1 MIDKGWKFPTL
12 FCFHYLLSFI
22 KIQKMKRIKIEDTLY
37 NVPESWDD
45 VTLGQYEKWFD
56 YVADTKMKEVE
67 LVSLISTIPF
77 DLLSTLPL
85 SFYTDVLNMVSFTF
99 AGNDFKPSNKIVIDD
114 AVYSVSVKDEL
125 TLAQYVDVEATFE
138 EEGNDSRLSEILAI
152 VCLKKGEK
160 YDSKILKERKKSFQ
174 DLKMN
179 EVFPLLAFFL
189 QLKKNLLMI
198 TTFYSKVVEQ
208 ANQFASLIRTSA
220 ENGDGIRLL
229 PKLQMMK
236 YRSLMKS
243 LQQQLS
249 QCSTSYVTDLTKHR
263 QKKHNIS
270 LKNSFQRIKS
280 KLFGK

>member
-1 MIDKGWKFPTL
+1 MIK
-12 FCFHYLLSFI
+12 
-22 KIQKMKRIKIEDTLY
+22 IKIEDTLY
-37 NVPESWDD
+37 NVPESWND

-56 YVADTKMKEVE
+56 YVADSKIKEVE
-67 LVSLISTIPF
+67 LVSKISTIPF

-85 SFYTDVLNMVSFTF
+85 SFYTDVLNMVSFAF
-99 AGNDFKPSNKIVIDD
+99 AGNDFKPSNKIVIGDE
-114 AVYSVSVKDEL
+114 VYSISIKDEL

-138 EEGNDSRLSEILAI
+138 EDGNDSRLSEILAI

-160 YDSKILKERKKSFQ
+160 YDSKVLKERKKLFQ

-189 QLKKNLLMI
+189 ELKKNLLKI

-208 ANQFASLIRTSA
+208 ANQFADLIRTSA
-220 ENGDGIRLL
+220 ENGDGIKLL
-229 PKLQMMK
+229 PRLQRMK

-243 LQQQLS
+243 LTRQLS
-249 QCSTSYVTDLTKHR
+249 PSSTSYVTDLTKHR
-263 QKKHNIS
+263 QKKHNTS
-270 LKNSFQRIKS
+270 LKNSYQRIKS

>member
-1 MIDKGWKFPTL
+1 
-12 FCFHYLLSFI
+12 
-22 KIQKMKRIKIEDTLY
+22 MKRIKIEDTLY

-56 YVADTKMKEVE
+56 YVADSKMKEVE

-85 SFYTDVLNMVSFTF
+85 SFYTEVLNMVSFAF

-114 AVYSVSVKDEL
+114 A
-125 TLAQYVDVEATFE
+125 VEATFE

-160 YDSKILKERKKSFQ
+160 YDSKILKERKKLFQ

-189 QLKKNLLMI
+189 QLRKNLLMI

-249 QCSTSYVTDLTKHR
+249 QCSTSYVIDLTKHR
-263 QKKHNIS
+263 QKKHNTS

-280 KLFGK
+280 KLFRK

>member
-1 MIDKGWKFPTL
+1 
-12 FCFHYLLSFI
+12 
-22 KIQKMKRIKIEDTLY
+22 MKRIKIEDTLY

-85 SFYTDVLNMVSFTF
+85 SFYTDVLNMVSFAF
-99 AGNDFKPSNKIVIDD
+99 AGNDFKPSNKIIIDD

-208 ANQFASLIRTSA
+208 TNQFASLIRTSA

-249 QCSTSYVTDLTKHR
+249 QCSTSYVTDLTKHK

>member
-1 MIDKGWKFPTL
+1 
-12 FCFHYLLSFI
+12 
-22 KIQKMKRIKIEDTLY
+22 MKRIKIEDTLY

-85 SFYTDVLNMVSFTF
+85 SFYTDVLNMVSFAF
-99 AGNDFKPSNKIVIDD
+99 AGNDFKPSNNILIDD
-114 AVYSVSVKDEL
+114 EVYSVSVKDEL

-160 YDSKILKERKKSFQ
+160 YDSKILKERKKLFQ

-189 QLKKNLLMI
+189 QLRKNLLII
-198 TTFYSKVVEQ
+198 TTFYSNVVEQ

-229 PKLQMMK
+229 PKLQRMK
-236 YRSLMKS
+236 YRSLMKL

-249 QCSTSYVTDLTKHR
+249 PSSTSFAIDLTKHR
-263 QKKHNIS
+263 QKKHNTS
-270 LKNSFQRIKS
+270 LKNNFQRIKS
-280 KLFGK
+280 KLFRK

>member
-1 MIDKGWKFPTL
+1 
-12 FCFHYLLSFI
+12 
-22 KIQKMKRIKIEDTLY
+22 MKRIKIEDTLY

-85 SFYTDVLNMVSFTF
+85 SFYTDVLNMVSFAF
-99 AGNDFKPSNKIVIDD
+99 AGNDFKPSNKIIIDNE
-114 AVYSVSVKDEL
+114 VYSVSVKDEL

-138 EEGNDSRLSEILAI
+138 EEDNDSRLSEILAI
-152 VCLKKGEK
+152 VCLRKGEK
-160 YDSKILKERKKSFQ
+160 YDFKILKERKKLFQ

-189 QLKKNLLMI
+189 QLRKNLLKI

-208 ANQFASLIRTSA
+208 ANQFANLIRTSA
-220 ENGDGIRLL
+220 ENGDGTKLL
-229 PKLQMMK
+229 PRLQRMK

-243 LQQQLS
+243 LTKQLS
-249 QCSTSYVTDLTKHR
+249 QCSTSYVTDLTKYK

-270 LKNSFQRIKS
+270 LKNSYQRIKS
-280 KLFGK
+280 KLFRK

>member
-1 MIDKGWKFPTL
+1 
-12 FCFHYLLSFI
+12 
-22 KIQKMKRIKIEDTLY
+22 MKRIKIEDTLY

-67 LVSLISTIPF
+67 LVSFISTIPF
-77 DLLSTLPL
+77 DLLSTLSL
-85 SFYTDVLNMVSFTF
+85 SFYTDVLNMVSFAF
-99 AGNDFKPSNKIVIDD
+99 AGNDFKPSNKIVIDND
-114 AVYSVSVKDEL
+114 VYSVSVKDEL

-138 EEGNDSRLSEILAI
+138 EEDNDSRLSEILAI

-160 YDSKILKERKKSFQ
+160 YDSKILKERKKLFQ

-189 QLKKNLLMI
+189 LLRKNLLII

-220 ENGDGIRLL
+220 ENGVGTRLL
-229 PKLQMMK
+229 PKLQRMK

-243 LQQQLS
+243 LHKQLS
-249 QCSTSYVTDLTKHR
+249 QCSTSYVIDLTKHR
-263 QKKHNIS
+263 QKKHNTS
-270 LKNSFQRIKS
+270 LKNSFQKIKS
-280 KLFGK
+280 KLFRK